1 MTAIR
6 LLIVDDHPIMRDGL
20 RGVFSGDP
28 GFEVVGEAGD
38 GAEAVRLAQRVEA
51 DVILMDLRMPT
62 MGGVEATARLRELG
76 HPARVLILT
85 TYDTDRDVLPAIKA
99 GATGYL
105 LKDAPRDE
113 LIRAVRAAHAGQSV
127 LAPSVAGALID
138 LAGDRGPDALSPR
151 EAEVLRLVADG
162 ATNQA
167 AARQLLVSETTIK
180 THLLHIYT
188 KLGVRDRASAVAAGR
203 SGRTPCSSGRRRRH
217 HRRIRR
223 ACGPVPLS
231 PSSTRRQ
238 PGQACRSRAA
248 GLPGAR

>member
-28 GFEVVGEAGD
+28 DFEVVGEAGD
-38 GAEAVRLAQRVEA
+38 GAEAVQLAQHVDA

-62 MGGVEATARLRELG
+62 MSGVEAITRLRQLG
-76 HPARVLILT
+76 HPARVLVLT
-85 TYDTDRDVLPAIKA
+85 TYDTDRDVLPAVQA

-127 LAPSVAGALID
+127 LSPAVAGALID
-138 LAGDRGPDALSPR
+138 LAGNRRPDALSAR
-151 EAEVLRLVADG
+151 EIEVLRLVANG

-167 AARQLLVSETTIK
+167 AARQLLISETTIK

-188 KLGVRDRASAVAAGR
+188 KLGVRDRASAVATAYKRGL
-203 SGRTPCSSGRRRRH
+203 
-217 HRRIRR
+217 
-223 ACGPVPLS
+223 LS
-231 PSSTRRQ
+231 
-238 PGQACRSRAA
+238 
-248 GLPGAR
+248 

>member
-20 RGVFSGDP
+20 RGVFSDDP
-28 GFEVVGEAGD
+28 AFEVVGEAGD

-62 MGGVEATARLRELG
+62 MGGAEAITRLRELG

-127 LAPSVAGALID
+127 LAPSVAGALVD
-138 LAGDRGPDALSPR
+138 LAGLRGPDALSPR
-151 EAEVLRLVADG
+151 EVEVLRLVADG
-162 ATNQA
+162 ATNHA

-188 KLGVRDRASAVAAGR
+188 KLGVRDRASAVATAYKR
-203 SGRTPCSSGRRRRH
+203 
-217 HRRIRR
+217 
-223 ACGPVPLS
+223 
-231 PSSTRRQ
+231 
-238 PGQACRSRAA
+238 
-248 GLPGAR
+248 GLLG